1 MEWNGAR
8 LKFSVLSGRLPEESD
23 AGPGNQGLPALA
35 SLSFGQLC
43 RIGLAATWPLVLGLG
58 ILAALLVGLFRR

>member
-1 MEWNGAR
+1 
-8 LKFSVLSGRLPEESD
+8 
-23 AGPGNQGLPALA
+23 LA

-43 RIGLAATWPLVLGLG
+43 RIGLAATWPLVLVGLG